1 MPESTTMSA
10 PPEIS
15 ELWDL
20 LIQSSIM
27 SENHNELM
35 DDLKSKRKEMNVSDE
50 EFSELSNIPVDAID
64 RFENGDGEILLS
76 DLRCYALALGVTFQT
91 DITYIQPS

>member
-20 LIQSSIM
+20 LIQASIM

-35 DDLKSKRKEMNVSDE
+35 DDLKSKRNE
-50 EFSELSNIPVDAID
+50 
-64 RFENGDGEILLS
+64 RF
-76 DLRCYALALGVTFQT
+76 R
-91 DITYIQPS
+91 